1 MFIFSVTHDAFSYS
15 TRPPEAPCG
24 MTLRPVISGNHM
36 PRSLLRV
43 RLGTYTLPSFLF
55 LTARTHSD
63 TAKMPFIQSA
73 NPSRRPRILVIN
85 PNATE
90 VRLPSSSPLW
100 ALPTNH
106 DCVTLIKS
114 SHSLQ
119 RWPPRCPHH
128 PTTSWISLLLRH
140 PSVRSV

>member
-1 MFIFSVTHDAFSYS
+1 MHNHS

-43 RLGTYTLPSFLF
+43 RLGACACTLPSFL
-55 LTARTHSD
+55 TARTYSN

-90 VRLPSSSPLW
+90 VRLPSSSPPRTLQ
-100 ALPTNH
+100 TNYA
-106 DCVTLIKS
+106 CVTLINS
-114 SHSLQ
+114 SHSLR
-119 RWPPRCPHH
+119 RWPPRCPLH

-140 PSVRSV
+140 PLVRSV